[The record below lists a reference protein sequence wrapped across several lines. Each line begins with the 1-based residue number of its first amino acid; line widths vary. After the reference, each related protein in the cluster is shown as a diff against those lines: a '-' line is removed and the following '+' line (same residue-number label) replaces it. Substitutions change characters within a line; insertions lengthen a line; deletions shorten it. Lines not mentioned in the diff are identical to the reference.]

1 MITNLKMNKN
11 LWDRLARGEEISEER
26 LMDCF
31 RRICNE
37 GRNAKYT
44 GTEKYKRLIL
54 LKKPDKS
61 VLYPEVCLEEQIPEL
76 PGLAKP
82 GKD

>member
-1 MITNLKMNKN
+1 MLRGEFLMITNLKMNKN

-37 GRNAKYT
+37 GRNVKHT

-54 LKKPDKS
+54 LKKPDKMLEK
-61 VLYPEVCLEEQIPEL
+61 LYEIAP
-76 PGLAKP
+76 
-82 GKD
+82 D